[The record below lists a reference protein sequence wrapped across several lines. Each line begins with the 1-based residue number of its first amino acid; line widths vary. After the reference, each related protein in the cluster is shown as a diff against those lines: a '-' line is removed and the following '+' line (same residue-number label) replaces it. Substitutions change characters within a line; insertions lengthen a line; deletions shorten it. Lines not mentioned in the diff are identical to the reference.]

1 MSKRGLG
8 RGLDALLEEELEQG
22 SQGEGE
28 NRVQEIPV
36 DRISAGAFQPRREL
50 NQDSLQELADSIKTQ
65 GVVQPLVVRAQ
76 ENASDYEL
84 IAGERRWRAA
94 QKAGL
99 ASVPAIVREM
109 ADNQA
114 LEIAL
119 IENIQRE
126 QLTPIEEAMAFTRLM
141 QEFGLTHEK
150 VAHQVGRKRSSI
162 SNTLRLLRL
171 PENVQ
176 NALDAGDLRMGH
188 ARALLGMEEN
198 PRLAEIAQHV
208 IDQGLS
214 VRATEE
220 LVRKIARGEDN
231 AGKETEEKGRDPD
244 VERLESRLGEQL
256 GTRVRINQGK
266 KKGRLEIEYTSLD
279 ELEGLIN
286 RFH

>member
-8 RGLDALLEEELEQG
+8 RGLDALLEEEVEQG
-22 SQGEGE
+22 SEEGE
-28 NRVQEIPV
+28 VDRIQEIPV
-36 DRISAGAFQPRREL
+36 DRLRIGAFQPRREL
-50 NQDSLQELADSIKTQ
+50 DEEALQELADSIQTQ

-76 ENASDYEL
+76 GDGSDYEL

-99 ASVPAIVREM
+99 NSVPALVRGME
-109 ADNQA
+109 DHQA

-126 QLTPIEEAMAFTRLM
+126 QLTPIEEALAFSRLLE
-141 QEFGLTHEK
+141 EFGLTHDK
-150 VAHQVGRKRSSI
+150 VARQVGRKRSSI

-176 NALDAGDLRMGH
+176 KALDVGDLRMGH
-188 ARALLGMEEN
+188 ARALLGLEGHT
-198 PRLAEIAQHV
+198 RLPEVAQDV
-208 IDQGLS
+208 INRGLS

-220 LVRKIARGEDN
+220 LVRKLVRQEEAPE
-231 AGKETEEKGRDPD
+231 EEEKGKDPD
-244 VERLESRLGEQL
+244 VERLENRLSENL
-256 GTRVRINQGK
+256 GTRVRIKQGK
-266 KKGRLEIEYTSLD
+266 KRGRLEIEYTSLD

-286 RFH
+286 RIH